1 MNLQKRKIYVAIL
14 ALCANQAFAQAVI
27 VDKSNVQNAWNEF
40 KLSGKVED
48 YLRYAEMN
56 TVGGGETASADADR
70 GADNQVP
77 RYQ

>member
-1 MNLQKRKIYVAIL
+1 MIDEKLGQKQCSKCVERI
-14 ALCANQAFAQAVI
+14 
-27 VDKSNVQNAWNEF
+27 

-48 YLRYAEMN
+48 YLRYAEIN

-70 GADNQVP
+70 GTDNQVP

>member
-1 MNLQKRKIYVAIL
+1 MRSS
-14 ALCANQAFAQAVI
+14 
-27 VDKSNVQNAWNEF
+27 DKSNVQNAWNEF

-48 YLRYAEMN
+48 YLRYAEIN
-56 TVGGGETASADADR
+56 TVGGGETASADTDR